1 MALASFFSHGQA
13 GPSLCGDQG
22 LAVAKWKKLY
32 DTLLSNKNRIYNC
45 INDESRQKKK
55 IMLIVNSRKRQGGM
69 ETDNV

>member
-55 IMLIVNSRKRQGGM
+55 KLCS
-69 ETDNV
+69 